1 MVMWTES
8 EDSAVRAYYAD
19 HGPRWDGW
27 AEVLPGRSARA
38 ISARAQ
44 RLGVAEVRTRVT
56 DESTGRK
63 ESPDPLG
70 RHHYAN
76 FSAPLTPDP
85 EERFVMG
92 RMGSGATPSEID
104 RERKWRPGTAKSVLT
119 HRWARLKERKP
130 RDRAKAA
137 GEATA

>member
-1 MVMWTES
+1 MVLWTES
-8 EDSAVRAYYAD
+8 EDSAVRAYYPD
-19 HGPRWDGW
+19 HDLRWEGW

-44 RLGVAEVRTRVT
+44 RLGVAEVRTRPKHKV
-56 DESTGRK
+56 RK
-63 ESPDPLG
+63 PPMPPADRNHREG
-70 RHHYAN
+70 
-76 FSAPLTPDP
+76 FEAPLTPDP
-85 EERFVMG
+85 EERFVMK

-104 RERKWRPGTAKSVLT
+104 RERKWRPGTALAVLT

>member
-1 MVMWTES
+1 MVMWTEE
-8 EDSAVRAYYAD
+8 EDSAVREYYAD
-19 HGPRWDGW
+19 HDLRWPGW

-44 RLGVAEVRTRVT
+44 RLGVAEVRTRPKNPV
-56 DESTGRK
+56 RK
-63 ESPDPLG
+63 PPPPPDA
-70 RHHYAN
+70 RHHHN
-76 FSAPLTPDP
+76 GSPAPLTPDP
-85 EERFVMG
+85 EERFVMK

-104 RERKWRPGTAKSVLT
+104 RERKWRPGTAMAVLT